1 MDPNKNEQENTPVEA
16 ARENEGWSQFGKV
29 PPRAGG
35 YASDRDTG
43 PQPTLIHPVLD
54 PLAAST
60 QMPAHVPAQRG
71 SLTAGQKLG
80 AGLALAAMALG
91 GGVTGA
97 FVATSFGA
105 ATPVAASSSSAPAVR
120 QVSNLTTVADVARA
134 VQPSVVSIEVKTA
147 NGGGEGSGVV
157 LSADGLILTNNHV
170 VAAGGQGGQVSVKFS
185 DGRTASATVVGTDP
199 ATDLAVIRANDVSN
213 LTKATIG
220 DSDKIK
226 VGDSVLA
233 IGSPLGLSGSVTAG
247 IVSALN
253 RTLTVGGEQR
263 QQLPPGWGGMQQ
275 QQSGGG
281 PTTIGGAIQTD
292 AAINPGNS
300 GGALVNAAGEVI
312 GINSAI
318 ATNGGEGSI
327 GVGFAIPI
335 NTAKQVAQQLI
346 ETGKVTHAFL
356 GVSLA
361 DATGDAGGA
370 LVGQVSEGS
379 PAAAAGI
386 RQGDLITKIND
397 TQVEDAATVIGAVR
411 GFKPGDKVT
420 IAYVRDGRPQ
430 TATVTLAEK
439 TGQ

>member
-1 MDPNKNEQENTPVEA
+1 MDPDKNEQEHTPDEPIHG
-16 ARENEGWSQFGKV
+16 NEGWSQFGKV
-29 PPRAGG
+29 PPTAGG
-35 YASDRDTG
+35 YPADGNAG
-43 PQPTLIHPVLD
+43 PEPTMIHPMPDLS
-54 PLAAST
+54 AASA
-60 QMPAHVPAQRG
+60 QVPAQRG
-71 SLTAGQKLG
+71 SLSARQKLG
-80 AGLALAAMALG
+80 VGLALAAMAVG

-105 ATPVAASSSSAPAVR
+105 GATLASSSTSASAPAV
-120 QVSNLTTVADVARA
+120 QPAGNLTTVADVARA
-134 VQPSVVSIEVKTA
+134 VQPAVVSIEVKTPS
-147 NGGGEGSGVV
+147 GGGEGSGVV

-170 VAAGGQGGQVSVKFS
+170 VAAGGQGGQVTVKFS
-185 DGRTASATVVGTDP
+185 DGKSAAAKVVGTDP
-199 ATDLAVIRANDVSN
+199 ATDLAVIRAENVSD

-253 RTLTVGGEQR
+253 RTLTVGEQQQ
-263 QQLPPGWGGMQQ
+263 QQLPPGWGGSLQQ
-275 QQSGGG
+275 QGSG

-335 NTAKQVAQQLI
+335 NTAKQVAKQLI

-361 DATGDAGGA
+361 DATGDTAGA
-370 LVGQVSEGS
+370 LVGQVTEGS
-379 PAAAAGI
+379 PAAQAGI
-386 RQGDLITKIND
+386 RQGDLITKINN
-397 TQVEDAATVIGAVR
+397 TPVESAATVIGAVR
-411 GFKPGDKVT
+411 GFKPGDKAT
-420 IAYVRDGRPQ
+420 IVYLRNGQSQ
-430 TATVTLAEK
+430 TAEVTLAEK
-439 TGQ
+439 TDQQ